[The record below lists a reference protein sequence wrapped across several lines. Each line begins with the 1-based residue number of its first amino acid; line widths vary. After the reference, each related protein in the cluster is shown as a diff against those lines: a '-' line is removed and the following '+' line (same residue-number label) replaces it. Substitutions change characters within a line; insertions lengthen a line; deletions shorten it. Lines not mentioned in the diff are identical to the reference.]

1 MRRTAT
7 TLFLAG
13 ILSAGCS
20 AAEQTSTTPTFSA
33 VPAPRTSELASTVP
47 APSASGVADRWQE
60 LADAPFARLEMAVAA
75 HDGRIFLA
83 GGLSPLGDALTD
95 VEIFDPGTGAWTE
108 GPSLPTGI
116 HHAALVSDGERLML
130 IGGYLG
136 SEFNRPTELVLELS
150 TGSETWTEGPAMPE
164 ARAAGAAAW
173 DGVRV
178 VYAGGVGAGGVA
190 AEVYALQDGTW
201 SRLGSMVQTRE
212 HLAATSDG
220 SGTVWLLGGRVG
232 SLDTNLADVELVTG
246 SEVEAIG
253 TLPTARGG
261 VAAFHHPGIGACLT
275 GGEAPTY
282 AFTSVECIDAAG
294 AVITLPELNE
304 PHHGHGAA
312 VVDGMAYVIL
322 GGPEPSLSAGSTIES
337 LELH

>member
-1 MRRTAT
+1 MTM
-7 TLFLAG
+7 FLAG

-20 AAEQTSTTPTFSA
+20 ATEPTPTRPISA
-33 VPAPRTSELASTVP
+33 APAASPSGAASTAP
-47 APSASGVADRWQE
+47 APSSSGVADRWQQ

-95 VEIFDPGTGAWTE
+95 VEVFEPGTGEWTE

-116 HHAALVSDGERLML
+116 HHASLVSDGRRLLL
-130 IGGYLG
+130 IGGYVG

-150 TGSETWTEGPAMPE
+150 AGSGTWIAGPPMPE

-173 DGVRV
+173 DGSRV

-190 AEVYALQDGTW
+190 ADVYALEGGAW

-220 SGTVWLLGGRVG
+220 AGVVWLLGGRVG

-246 SEVEAIG
+246 SEVELIG
-253 TLPTARGG
+253 SLPTARGG
-261 VAAFHHPGIGACLT
+261 VAAFPHPHLGACLT
-275 GGEAPTY
+275 GGEAPTF

-294 AVITLPELNE
+294 TVVTLPELNE

-312 VVDGMAYVIL
+312 VVDGVAYVIL

-337 LELH
+337 LEMN